1 MPVDWLQT
9 GRFRW
14 VLSPPV
20 LGPEDRGGDH
30 YYSIKDPSVVHW
42 QGRWHLFV
50 TVRGR
55 RRSRQVEYIRLTDWG
70 HPQVERREMLQVREG
85 YFCAPQVFYFRPHRR
100 WYLIYQ
106 VGEPDRKPGLQPA
119 YSTTE
124 DITEPDSWSPARLIF
139 PEGPAGVEKWIDFWV
154 ICDSERAYL
163 FYTSLDGRLWRM
175 TTDLAEFPH
184 GFAEPT
190 LALRADIFEAAH
202 IYRVGDTGKY
212 LAIIEAQ
219 APQPHWRYYKAY
231 LADRLDGPWRPLAD
245 SPERPFAAY
254 RNVIQPQGRWTDNI
268 SHGELLRAGV
278 DETLTIDPHD
288 LRFLIQGVSAQEV
301 RGRKYGEIPWRLGL
315 LRLQPTP

>member
-55 RRSRQVEYIRLTDWG
+55 RRSRQVEYIRLTDWE

-163 FYTSLDGRLWRM
+163 PPG
-175 TTDLAEFPH
+175 
-184 GFAEPT
+184 
-190 LALRADIFEAAH
+190 
-202 IYRVGDTGKY
+202 
-212 LAIIEAQ
+212 
-219 APQPHWRYYKAY
+219 
-231 LADRLDGPWRPLAD
+231 GPW
-245 SPERPFAAY
+245 
-254 RNVIQPQGRWTDNI
+254 
-268 SHGELLRAGV
+268 
-278 DETLTIDPHD
+278 
-288 LRFLIQGVSAQEV
+288 
-301 RGRKYGEIPWRLGL
+301 
-315 LRLQPTP
+315 PTPPSGPSPPTGTSSSPKAAGPTTSATGNCSGPGPTKPSPSTPTTSASSSRGYRRRRSRAESTGRYPGGWGS